1 MSIVNEAPRGGLIE
15 TINDRQ
21 CVLLLRNGEIER
33 FEDKH
38 RGIFDVWAGFFEAGK
53 KPTSTEVRDLIALGL
68 VGGGMK
74 TWEADKI
81 VDGATPADLLR
92 FYQIAQA
99 CLGSAFLPQIAEQV
113 DKKKDDLETKTSQET
128 KES

>member
-68 VGGGMK
+68 G
-74 TWEADKI
+74 WRRHEA
-81 VDGATPADLLR
+81 
-92 FYQIAQA
+92 
-99 CLGSAFLPQIAEQV
+99 LGSGQDRGQRN
-113 DKKKDDLETKTSQET
+113 TG
-128 KES
+128 